1 MESDSTVAELCHLPH
16 LRWSSNCRFWY
27 KYARSRTMV
36 TRGNVR
42 PSRWKE
48 GGREGNKNLDTAVDN
63 RRSNTISPVYCACTE
78 LGDIFQQ
85 LFPARVIPSTIYGF
99 ASLPLRLRTDLL
111 DFSLHGSMRS
121 RHFHLFARHAE
132 RRITISAND

>member
-1 MESDSTVAELCHLPH
+1 MESDSTVAIYPTYGGRVIVGSGTGMHVPERW
-16 LRWSSNCRFWY
+16 LRE
-27 KYARSRTMV
+27 V
-36 TRGNVR
+36 TFVR
-42 PSRWKE
+42 PDGRK
-48 GGREGNKNLDTAVDN
+48 GGGEGNKNLDTAVDN